1 MELDTS
7 NREKVV
13 ILHSNSTVIYWE
25 QFVVSLIGSCRL
37 LIILEELVMKSRPF
51 ILSEVLVYRQ

>member
-25 QFVVSLIGSCRL
+25 QFIVICYAPVVINNGRACNEWL
-37 LIILEELVMKSRPF
+37 F
-51 ILSEVLVYRQ
+51 ILSEVK